1 MGKEWK
7 IREKGEKGQGWFDVQ
22 GKEMKEKGKQWKLM
36 GLKGKEGMGRLGGF
50 ERKRNEQKEYK
61 KKMKYLFL

>member
-36 GLKGKEGMGRLGGF
+36 GLKGKEGMGRLGI
-50 ERKRNEQKEYK
+50 
-61 KKMKYLFL
+61 